1 MFNIKCLSNRIRR
14 AVWKIRVLMKSRN
27 IYNSIFTIINSNN
40 YNIIFTWYFN
50 RRPNEANIIVDDAV
64 MFKYSKK
71 KWTTASSKSYSN
83 YNWDKFKIYS
93 NNTYI
98 GKNLFSLLMVSG
110 MYLRKIGM
118 RLMYLEISYI

>member
-1 MFNIKCLSNRIRR
+1 MEDKSTNEKVGIFIIVFLLSLI
-14 AVWKIRVLMKSRN
+14 V
-27 IYNSIFTIINSNN
+27 II
-40 YNIIFTWYFN
+40 IILYLLGIFN

-71 KWTTASSKSYSN
+71 KWTN
-83 YNWDKFKIYS
+83 PIQIIIGINLKFIV
-93 NNTYI
+93 I
-98 GKNLFSLLMVSG
+98 IHILVKNLFSLLMVSG

>member
-1 MFNIKCLSNRIRR
+1 MEGKSTNEKVGIFIIVFLLS
-14 AVWKIRVLMKSRN
+14 
-27 IYNSIFTIINSNN
+27 IIVIV
-40 YNIIFTWYFN
+40 IILYLLGVFN
-50 RRPNEANIIVDDAV
+50 RKPDEANIIVDDAV

-83 YNWDKFKIYS
+83 YNWDKFKIH
-93 NNTYI
+93 I
-98 GKNLFSLLMVSG
+98 LVKNLFSLLMVSG